1 MISELEKIQRGIAD
15 ALAAS
20 SMFAECGIYLRG
32 ATAPEEERKDA
43 SAIEVAAPVPLKT
56 AKKAQSV
63 VFEEAEVQIEVRAC
77 RYGGER
83 GGSILSIAENVCRR
97 IHNLRVSPGKNGG
110 RILLAENRPFEFS
123 ESGQEKTITIKF
135 NIQGVFL

>member
-15 ALAAS
+15 ALAES

-32 ATAPEEERKDA
+32 GPAGAEKRKDA
-43 SAIEVAAPVPLKT
+43 PSIAVSPPLPLKT

-63 VFEEAEVQIEVRAC
+63 VFDEAEVQIEIKASRC
-77 RYGGER
+77 GGER
-83 GGSILSIAENVCRR
+83 DGSIWSIAEDVCRR
-97 IHNLRVSPGKNGG
+97 VHNMRLSPGKNSG
-110 RILLAENRPFEFS
+110 RILLAENRPLEFS
-123 ESGQEKTITIKF
+123 ESGQEKIITIKF

>member
-1 MISELEKIQRGIAD
+1 MSELEKIQRGIAD
-15 ALAAS
+15 ALAES

-32 ATAPEEERKDA
+32 SSAAAEKRKDA
-43 SAIEVAAPVPLKT
+43 PSITVSAPVPLKT

-63 VFEEAEVQIEVRAC
+63 VFDEAEVQIEVKAC

-83 GGSILSIAENVCRR
+83 DGSILPIAENVCRR
-97 IHNLRVSPGKNGG
+97 IHNARISPAKNGG
-110 RILLAENRPFEFS
+110 RILLAENRPLEFS